1 MQKYFNY
8 YHVIHTKCKN
18 IAVNSMDKIDVEILK
33 ILKKNSRENLATI
46 ADRLG
51 ISKATASRR
60 IAKLESSGAI
70 SSYSLNINYS
80 DLGIIRSLISIQIEG
95 TFVNEVIDP
104 IRSFPEI
111 AAVSKV
117 FGDYSLI
124 CEAYTRSVDE
134 LYQLIQERIVKLP
147 NIRNVDVSI
156 IISTEASHFTPDL
169 DILVKNSP

>member
-1 MQKYFNY
+1 M
-8 YHVIHTKCKN
+8 
-18 IAVNSMDKIDVEILK
+18 
-33 ILKKNSRENLATI
+33 
-46 ADRLG
+46 
-51 ISKATASRR
+51 
-60 IAKLESSGAI
+60 
-70 SSYSLNINYS
+70 
-80 DLGIIRSLISIQIEG
+80 ISIQIEG